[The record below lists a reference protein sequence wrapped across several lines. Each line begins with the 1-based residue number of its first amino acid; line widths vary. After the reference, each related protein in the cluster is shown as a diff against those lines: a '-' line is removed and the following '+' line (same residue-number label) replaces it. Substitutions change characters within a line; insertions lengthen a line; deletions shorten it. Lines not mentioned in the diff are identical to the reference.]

1 MLLGVTGSF
10 GSGKTFVASLLRKA
24 GAGVIDADNIAHKVI
39 MPSGDAYKRVVAIFG
54 KGIIGRAKRID
65 RRKLGSI
72 VFRDKAQLFKLVSIL
87 HPEVIKAIKSRIASH
102 RKRIVVVD
110 APLLLE
116 AGLKC
121 AVDKVIVV
129 TITRQE
135 QLERLRQKTQLST
148 KEMLA
153 RIRRQMPLS
162 LKVREADFIIDNS
175 GTKAETKKQVKKVW
189 EVLSKSIFITR

>member
-39 MPSGDAYKRVVAIFG
+39 LPSGAAYKRVVAIFG
-54 KGIIGRAKRID
+54 KGIIGRTKRID
-65 RRKLGSI
+65 RGKLGSI

-87 HPEVIKAIKSRIASH
+87 HPEVRKAIKSKIASY

-116 AGLKC
+116 AGLKQ

-153 RIRRQMPLS
+153 RIRGQMPLS

-175 GTKAETKKQVKKVW
+175 GTKEETKRQVKKVW

>member
-1 MLLGVTGSF
+1 LLLGVTGSF

-39 MPSGDAYKRVVAIFG
+39 LPSGAAYKRVVAIFG
-54 KGIIGRAKRID
+54 KGIIGRTKRID
-65 RRKLGSI
+65 RGKLGSI

-87 HPEVIKAIKSRIASH
+87 HPEVRKAIKSKIASY

-116 AGLKC
+116 AGLKQ

-153 RIRRQMPLS
+153 RIRGQMPLS

-175 GTKAETKKQVKKVW
+175 GTKEETKRQVKKVW